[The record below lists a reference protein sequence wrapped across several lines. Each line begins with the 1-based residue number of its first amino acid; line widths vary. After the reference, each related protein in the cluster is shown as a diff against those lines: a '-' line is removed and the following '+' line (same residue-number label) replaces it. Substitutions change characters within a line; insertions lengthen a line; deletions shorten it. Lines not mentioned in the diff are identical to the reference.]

1 MGIGSPFERAYTAT
15 YPFRTQIAL
24 PLTLY
29 QTCECSE
36 KTRQRAA
43 RKQLWSTAAA
53 SGQVAFAEVSLLA
66 PLGNEALRAAIGRAP
81 GACPITDTVLKETHT

>member
-29 QTCECSE
+29 SGCERRE
-36 KTRQRAA
+36 KARVNATKNNSGQRA
-43 RKQLWSTAAA
+43 
-53 SGQVAFAEVSLLA
+53 VVA
-66 PLGNEALRAAIGRAP
+66 PLDSGLR
-81 GACPITDTVLKETHT
+81 